1 MSGGYFDYDQHRL
14 QDMIDK
20 IQHVI
25 NENDTTEWYQYSP
38 RTIDEFRNAID
49 VMKIAYV
56 YAQRIDWLVS
66 ADDSEYTF
74 QRLLDKE
81 LTEIYDE

>member
-25 NENDTTEWYQYSP
+25 NENDTTEWYNYSQD
-38 RTIDEFRNAID
+38 TINEFKNAID
-49 VMKIAYV
+49 ILKIAYV
-56 YAQRIDWLVS
+56 YTQRIDWLVS
-66 ADDSEYTF
+66 ADDSEDTF
-74 QRLLDKE
+74 HKRLAEEMMEALNE
-81 LTEIYDE
+81 

>member
-1 MSGGYFDYDQHRL
+1 MSGGYFEYDQHRL

-25 NENDTTEWYQYSP
+25 NENDTTEWYRYSP
-38 RTIDEFRNAID
+38 KTIDEFRNAMD
-49 VMKIAYV
+49 VMEIAYV

-66 ADDSEYTF
+66 ADDSEDSF
-74 QRLLDKE
+74 HKRLAEE
-81 LTEIYDE
+81 LTERCDG

>member
-1 MSGGYFDYDQHRL
+1 MSGGYFEYDQHRL

-20 IQHVI
+20 IQHII
-25 NENDTTEWYQYSP
+25 NENDTTEWYHYSEE
-38 RTIDEFRNAID
+38 TIDEFKNAID

-66 ADDSEYTF
+66 ADDSEKAF
-74 QRLLDKE
+74 HARLAEE
-81 LTEIYDE
+81 LLGVL